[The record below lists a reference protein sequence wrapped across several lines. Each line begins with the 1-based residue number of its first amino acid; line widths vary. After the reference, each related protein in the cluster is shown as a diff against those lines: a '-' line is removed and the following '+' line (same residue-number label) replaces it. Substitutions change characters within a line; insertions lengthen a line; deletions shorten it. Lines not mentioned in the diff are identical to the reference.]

1 VANENLPVIIYGE
14 DENNYYGFQPALQN
28 VTALRY
34 KTVIVPKTA
43 NGGYYGNHSS
53 NKVPITFASSNVIST
68 DISLLGNGKV
78 GNSSVLYFDGTDEL
92 VTNEKYTKLV
102 YDEGNLN
109 ALVLGVEYTCYYDYL
124 LNQVFVTFTYDF
136 SKTISSVDSNKSI
149 TKRQF
154 TTSPLSIKDVDAVAG
169 VLYLND
175 AWTNGLT
182 INYDNL
188 LDRKALN
195 TDLIIPE
202 HEEVCEHNFKTYIR
216 KSADCTHEGFNSY
229 ICSRC
234 KTQLEYETMPIKEHN
249 YVSFVEE
256 GYINYICIN
265 CNHSY
270 HVMIDNEKFNGN
282 VAQLICITIVL
293 LVIISIIVIIKIKK
307 KQIKK

>member
-1 VANENLPVIIYGE
+1 M
-14 DENNYYGFQPALQN
+14 QN

-53 NKVPITFASSNVIST
+53 NKVPITFESSNVIST

-109 ALVLGVEYTCYYDYL
+109 ALVLGVEYICYYDYL

-136 SKTISSVDSNKSI
+136 SNTISPVDSSKSI

-154 TTSPLSIKDVDAVAG
+154 TTSPLSIKGVDAITG

-175 AWTNGLT
+175 AWTDGLT

-188 LDRKALN
+188 LDRDALN

-202 HEEVCEHNFKTYIR
+202 HKEVCEHNFKTYIR
-216 KSADCTHEGFNSY
+216 KSADCTHEGFDSY

-234 KTQLEYETMPIKEHN
+234 KKQLEYKTVPMTGHSYESFIENGYFN
-249 YVSFVEE
+249 YT
-256 GYINYICIN
+256 CTK

-270 HVMIDNEKFNGN
+270 HELIHNENFMP
-282 VAQLICITIVL
+282 VIILSICIVIVL
-293 LVIISIIVIIKIKK
+293 LIIICIIIIKKTKK
-307 KQIKK
+307 RK